1 VSIGDE
7 LADITTKLMVKGVKP
22 VDIVAERKAYLQPL
36 VDAAPSGNTK
46 GRGDDFR
53 AHAMFPSTKID
64 DPDGWVSFFDRRP
77 DVLYALCGDIYRIV
91 KAHEPAVR
99 KTGRRPRSIN
109 GNFAELWEMLSPRFS
124 QEPFAESV
132 RELMGTMSLRA
143 FAAKIPMHH
152 HQLTRLMTGERAI
165 VKVHDPQG
173 SMLTLE
179 SVARVG
185 KVHPAFF
192 AEWRELYV
200 WSVLQE
206 ALSASPNLSI
216 GLVKTLNRAREGR

>member
-1 VSIGDE
+1 MGIGDE
-7 LADITTKLMVKGVKP
+7 LAGITTELMTKGAQP
-22 VDIVAERKAYLQPL
+22 AEIVAVRKGYLQPL
-36 VDAAPSGNTK
+36 VDVAPSSGTK

-53 AHAMFPSTKID
+53 AHAMFPSTKMD
-64 DPDGWVSFFDRRP
+64 DPDGWVPFFTRRP
-77 DVLYALCGDIYRIV
+77 DVLYALCGDIYRIT
-91 KAHEPAVR
+91 KAHEAVVK

-109 GNFAELWEMLSPRFS
+109 GNMAELNDMLSPRFS
-124 QEPFAESV
+124 QAPFADSV

-143 FAAKIPMHH
+143 FAARIPMHH

-165 VKVHDPQG
+165 VKVHDPHG

-179 SVARVG
+179 SVARAG